1 MSSPNTTQN
10 NRSKK
15 ETEQIFSL
23 SHHLV
28 HIFLEFQL
36 LSLDSVF
43 FQSFLTVASGEASQG
58 TVYKVTSNRLLDI
71 HVNFFT

>member
-43 FQSFLTVASGEASQG
+43 FQSFLTVASGKASQG